1 MIFFFQAEDGIRDD
15 LVTGVQTCALPIS
28 FDFEFART
36 PKYKI
41 EGKQDSFVTK
51 KYRNKAGWMPYAE
64 VLLGVYFFF
73 TVLYAIFNENYATV
87 PFLLLFVW
95 GYLYTGFMSLGQTY
109 FAHLRFGVNA
119 PEMRPASSGAPGF

>member
-1 MIFFFQAEDGIRDD
+1 MATGIGISVRNAQAVIEAIIGKK
-15 LVTGVQTCALPIS
+15 T
-28 FDFEFART
+28 EFART

-41 EGKQDSFVTK
+41 ESKRDSFTAK

-64 VLLGVYFFF
+64 VVLGVYFVF
-73 TVLYAIFNENYATV
+73 TVLYAIANENYATV

-109 FAHLRFGVNA
+109 LANLRFGVERQ
-119 PEMRPASSGAPGF
+119 EMRAASSGTPGF